1 LGGWTG
7 AFIGLGLSFFS
18 SPKKKNLRDVPSMT
32 MSHILDDVYMICL
45 PPSFLRTAQDFWVFF
60 LEFWLLD
67 GLVGSMI
74 QLFPGFYPLHHLLL
88 PMSMC

>member
-1 LGGWTG
+1 
-7 AFIGLGLSFFS
+7 
-18 SPKKKNLRDVPSMT
+18 MT
-32 MSHILDDVYMICL
+32 MSHILDDVYMIWL
-45 PPSFLRTAQDFWVFF
+45 SPSFLRIAEEFWVFF

-74 QLFPGFYPLHHLLL
+74 QLFPGLYPLHLLLLLL